1 MDFLG
6 TCQVSKAE
14 VQPALA
20 ARARTWAEFS
30 PLNCGFVT
38 LAKGETFGGYHQGH
52 KFVKV
57 FHHLWDKSGFLRHF
71 FWPTSWIM

>member
-20 ARARTWAEFS
+20 ARARTWAEMLKTTSVGLS
-30 PLNCGFVT
+30 PWQRV
-38 LAKGETFGGYHQGH
+38 KRFGGYYRG
-52 KFVKV
+52 
-57 FHHLWDKSGFLRHF
+57 
-71 FWPTSWIM
+71 P